1 MLVPIA
7 FCFAARKSTV
17 NEGDK
22 AISEVFVIH
31 PTSTHFGGCWLF
43 VFGRGDPSPYG
54 MAALSVGVDVFGDPE
69 RQTEQRDAREVV
81 PYKKSARS
89 AQFVSACLF
98 TFF

>member
-1 MLVPIA
+1 
-7 FCFAARKSTV
+7 
-17 NEGDK
+17 
-22 AISEVFVIH
+22 
-31 PTSTHFGGCWLF
+31 
-43 VFGRGDPSPYG
+43 

-81 PYKKSARS
+81 LYKKSARS